1 MSYNNLGTLLWD
13 LNEHEQAREYLEKS
27 LAIRLSIY
35 GEEHSDVARSYNNL
49 GAVFLKLGE
58 HEQARE
64 CFEKRDSIEQG
75 IEEKRGSAGE
85 EE

>member
-1 MSYNNLGTLLWD
+1 MSYNNPGLLLKD
-13 LNEHEQAREYLEKS
+13 LN
-27 LAIRLSIY
+27 
-35 GEEHSDVARSYNNL
+35 
-49 GAVFLKLGE
+49 E

-64 CFEKRDSIEQG
+64 CFEKRDAIEQG

>member
-1 MSYNNLGTLLWD
+1 MSYGNLG
-13 LNEHEQAREYLEKS
+13 
-27 LAIRLSIY
+27 
-35 GEEHSDVARSYNNL
+35 NL
-49 GAVFLKLGE
+49 FVDLGE

-64 CFEKRDSIEQG
+64 CFEKRDAIEQG